1 MDKTNPIHA
10 CRAATDPADT
20 ENTPAASV
28 PDAADAVSAPVAAFI
43 GTHYPDS
50 EIVWSRLRSEKGMEC
65 RFLHVGI
72 RHEGR
77 WKNVLFYDDD
87 EGLYCWVSTSWQLRP
102 SELPEPVRVRLAAHP
117 WSRCEADSLEYIRT
131 PQREYSLAALADGQR
146 TVDLRIGADGTTF

>member
-77 WKNVLFYDDD
+77 WK
-87 EGLYCWVSTSWQLRP
+87 CSTM
-102 SELPEPVRVRLAAHP
+102 
-117 WSRCEADSLEYIRT
+117 
-131 PQREYSLAALADGQR
+131 
-146 TVDLRIGADGTTF
+146 TTRASIAG

>member
-87 EGLYCWVSTSWQLRP
+87 EGLYCWVSTCLLYTSD
-102 SELPEPVRVRLAAHP
+102 AAD
-117 WSRCEADSLEYIRT
+117 E
-131 PQREYSLAALADGQR
+131 
-146 TVDLRIGADGTTF
+146 